1 MVPTYSMMGPFR
13 GHMSL
18 KSSPFS
24 PGPSCKL
31 SNQYIIQDHMAA
43 HYKKLM
49 SAKAAVD
56 SSAPKSLHT
65 SVKYK
70 DQQKRDRLIE
80 ALEKYKKDLVH
91 GLPASPSNSRSVSPS
106 QQKAR
111 WSLLEKGHLCFP
123 SGQNNCSSTKREQPS
138 SVSFQKLTSSTLMP
152 APTARK
158 TIQNTAQRALSQTP
172 VDNSS
177 TNRSSASPLLQS
189 RMHLGSCN
197 RKTAFQNSFNK
208 THSGDLLDKHSIC
221 FTEKKQHFTPQ
232 ILKTSHQSFL
242 VKHRYYNPPPK
253 KKSSSPGRPSLKSA
267 DINNEKKR
275 ELHRFLED
283 AHVRPHSDHFSQQPV
298 EVGVPSLLHRKRR
311 QPTVHTQNL
320 SWLCGSKMSNR
331 INHELWIPDSELSL
345 SPGSQLE
352 EKEEEYLRFLQ
363 DLTNDILIRGCYHKE
378 ALEDVFQ
385 MHIKSKRH
393 NLDEVKRR
401 RIVQSLKK
409 ELNITNQPELSTS
422 CKGTQ
427 QKDASFPATCFS
439 PTTLGISESIQS

>member
-1 MVPTYSMMGPFR
+1 MVPTYASMMGPFR

-43 HYKKLM
+43 HYKKLI

-70 DQQKRDRLIE
+70 DQQKRDRLIQ
-80 ALEKYKKDLVH
+80 ALEKYKEDPVH
-91 GLPASPSNSRSVSPS
+91 GRSASPFNSRSVSPS
-106 QQKAR
+106 QQK
-111 WSLLEKGHLCFP
+111 
-123 SGQNNCSSTKREQPS
+123 
-138 SVSFQKLTSSTLMP
+138 KLTSRTLMP

-158 TIQNTAQRALSQTP
+158 TIQNTAQHALSQTP
-172 VDNSS
+172 VHNSS
-177 TNRSSASPLLQS
+177 TDRSSASPFLPS
-189 RMHLGSCN
+189 HMHLGSCN
-197 RKTAFQNSFNK
+197 RKVAFQNSFNK
-208 THSGDLLDKHSIC
+208 TYSGDLLDKHSSY
-221 FTEKKQHFTPQ
+221 FTEMNQHFTPQ

-242 VKHRYYNPPPK
+242 VKHRYYNPPPHK
-253 KKSSSPGRPSLKSA
+253 KRSSPGRPSVKSA
-267 DINNEKKR
+267 DGNNEKKR

-283 AHVRPHSDHFSQQPV
+283 AHARPHSDHFSQQPV
-298 EVGVPSLLHRKRR
+298 E
-311 QPTVHTQNL
+311 
-320 SWLCGSKMSNR
+320 
-331 INHELWIPDSELSL
+331 NHELWIPDSEMPF
-345 SPGSQLE
+345 SPGSQLG
-352 EKEEEYLRFLQ
+352 EKGEEEYLRFLQ
-363 DLTNDILIRGCYHKE
+363 DLTNDILITGCYHKE

-409 ELNITNQPELSTS
+409 ELNITNQTDPCISCQSTW
-422 CKGTQ
+422 
-427 QKDASFPATCFS
+427 QKDASTPAMCFY
-439 PTTLGISESIQS
+439 PATLGISESIQN

>member
-1 MVPTYSMMGPFR
+1 MVPTYSMKGPFR

-31 SNQYIIQDHMAA
+31 SNQYLIQGHMAA
-43 HYKKLM
+43 HYKNLM

-70 DQQKRDRLIE
+70 DQQKRDRLIQ
-80 ALEKYKKDLVH
+80 ALEKYKKDLVY
-91 GLPASPSNSRSVSPS
+91 GLPASSCNSRSVSPS
-106 QQKAR
+106 QQKAG
-111 WSLLEKGHLCFP
+111 WSLLENGHLYLT
-123 SGQNNCSSTKREQPS
+123 SGRNSCSKTKREQAP
-138 SVSFQKLTSSTLMP
+138 SVSSQKITSKTLLP
-152 APTARK
+152 GSTARK
-158 TIQNTAQRALSQTP
+158 NTQSSAQHALSQTP
-172 VDNSS
+172 VHSS
-177 TNRSSASPLLQS
+177 GTERSSASPLQPS
-189 RMHLGSCN
+189 HMHLSSRN
-197 RKTAFQNSFNK
+197 VKKTFANSFNK
-208 THSGDLLDKHSIC
+208 TYSGDLLNKHSIY
-221 FTEKKQHFTPQ
+221 FTEKTQYFTPR

-242 VKHRYYNPPPK
+242 VKYRYYNPPPPK
-253 KKSSSPGRPSLKSA
+253 KIPPGRPSLQSA
-267 DINNEKKR
+267 DVTDEKKR

-283 AHVRPHSDHFSQQPV
+283 AHVRPHSDPFSLQPA
-298 EVGVPSLLHRKRR
+298 ENYEL
-311 QPTVHTQNL
+311 
-320 SWLCGSKMSNR
+320 R
-331 INHELWIPDSELSL
+331 ISSSEKPL

-363 DLTNDILIRGCYHKE
+363 DLTNDILIRNCYHKE

-409 ELNITNQPELSTS
+409 ELNITDQPNPSIS
-422 CKGTQ
+422 CDCAR
-427 QKDASFPATCFS
+427 QK
-439 PTTLGISESIQS
+439 

>member
-70 DQQKRDRLIE
+70 DQQKRDRLIQV
-80 ALEKYKKDLVH
+80 LEKYEKDPVH
-91 GLPASPSNSRSVSPS
+91 GLPASPPFYPRSVSPS
-106 QQKAR
+106 QQKAK
-111 WSLLEKGHLCFP
+111 WSLLENGQLYLT
-123 SGQNNCSSTKREQPS
+123 SGWNNCSRTKREQSP
-138 SVSFQKLTSSTLMP
+138 SVSFQKLTSRTLMP

-158 TIQNTAQRALSQTP
+158 TIQNTAQHALSQTP
-172 VDNSS
+172 VHNASTDRSS
-177 TNRSSASPLLQS
+177 TSPLLQS
-189 RMHLGSCN
+189 HMHLGSHN
-197 RKTAFQNSFNK
+197 RKKAFQNSFNK
-208 THSGDLLDKHSIC
+208 TYSGDLLDKHSIY
-221 FTEKKQHFTPQ
+221 FTKKKQCFTPQ

-242 VKHRYYNPPPK
+242 VKYRYYNPPPQ
-253 KKSSSPGRPSLKSA
+253 KKSSSPGRPLLKSA
-267 DINNEKKR
+267 DVNNEKRR

-283 AHVRPHSDHFSQQPV
+283 AHVRPHSGHFSQQAV
-298 EVGVPSLLHRKRR
+298 EVGVPSLLQRKRME
-311 QPTVHTQNL
+311 PTVHTQKL
-320 SWLCGSKMSNR
+320 SWLCENEMGNG
-331 INHELWIPDSELSL
+331 INHGLWIPNSEMPLF
-345 SPGSQLE
+345 PGSQLE

-363 DLTNDILIRGCYHKE
+363 DLTNDILIRSCYHKE

-401 RIVQSLKK
+401 SIVQSLKK
-409 ELNITNQPELSTS
+409 ELNITNQADPSIS
-422 CKGTQ
+422 CKGTR
-427 QKDASFPATCFS
+427 QKDASIPATCF
-439 PTTLGISESIQS
+439 

>member
-13 GHMSL
+13 GHVSL

-70 DQQKRDRLIE
+70 DQQKRDRLIQ

-91 GLPASPSNSRSVSPS
+91 GLPASPLNSRSVSPS

-111 WSLLEKGHLCFP
+111 WSLWENGHLYLT
-123 SGQNNCSSTKREQPS
+123 SGRNNSSRTKREQPP
-138 SVSFQKLTSSTLMP
+138 SVSFQKLTSRTLMP

-158 TIQNTAQRALSQTP
+158 TVQNTAQHALSQTP
-172 VDNSS
+172 VHSSS
-177 TNRSSASPLLQS
+177 TDRSSASPLLQS
-189 RMHLGSCN
+189 RVHLGSHN
-197 RKTAFQNSFNK
+197 RKKAFQNSFNK
-208 THSGDLLDKHSIC
+208 TYSGDLLDKHSIY
-221 FTEKKQHFTPQ
+221 FTEKQRFTPQ
-232 ILKTSHQSFL
+232 ILKTTHKSFL
-242 VKHRYYNPPPK
+242 VKHRYYNPPPQ

-267 DINNEKKR
+267 GINNEKKR

-298 EVGVPSLLHRKRR
+298 EVGVPSLLQRKRME
-311 QPTVHTQNL
+311 PIVHTQKL
-320 SWLCGSKMSNR
+320 SCLRGNEMDN
-331 INHELWIPDSELSL
+331 NHELWIPDSEMPL

-363 DLTNDILIRGCYHKE
+363 DLTNDILIRSCYHKE

-401 RIVQSLKK
+401 RIVQSLKN
-409 ELNITNQPELSTS
+409 ELNITNQPDPSIS
-422 CKGTQ
+422 CKGIR
-427 QKDASFPATCFS
+427 QKDTSIPATCF
-439 PTTLGISESIQS
+439 